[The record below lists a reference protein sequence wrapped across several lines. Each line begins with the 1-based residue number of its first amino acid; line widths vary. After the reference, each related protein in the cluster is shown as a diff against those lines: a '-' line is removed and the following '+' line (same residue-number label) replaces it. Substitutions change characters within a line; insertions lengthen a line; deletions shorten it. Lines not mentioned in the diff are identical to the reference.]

1 MAVPT
6 TGSEIR
12 QAYLDFFKSKNH
24 KIVPSSSLVPDND
37 PTLLLSNAG
46 MNQFKSYFL
55 GTIPFPHSVP
65 YAASCQKCF
74 RTGDLERVGY
84 TARHHT
90 FFEML
95 GNFSFGGY
103 FKKEAIEWAWDFVTQ
118 VLQIDKSRLWVSV
131 YEKDDE
137 AIELWKKTADLPP
150 ERIVRMGEDSN
161 FWTMGPTGPCGPC
174 SEIYV
179 DLTPEKGETKNF
191 EQDAEAGRYLEIWNL
206 VFTQFD
212 RQEDGSLK
220 PLPKPNIDTGMG
232 LERVASVMQKVSS
245 NFQTDLL
252 SPLID
257 ATKELLLSHGPSGL
271 DQFKL
276 NVIADHIRAAT
287 FLIADG
293 VLPSNEGRGY
303 VLRRILRRAIWNGK
317 LIGFKMP
324 FLNVLTKNVVEL
336 MGNVYPELFERR
348 IHVTNVVKAEEERF
362 FETLEQGEQRL
373 DELINKMASSAEV
386 SRNAQTLGEGFV
398 DLGQTHAGKMLSGK
412 DAFTLYDT
420 YGFPFELTKEILKG
434 KGFLA
439 DETGF
444 QRAMES
450 QKERARSGWKGS
462 GDMALP
468 ALYKELESKI
478 KPTLF
483 KGYEKTKDIGQV
495 LQIVRVKDKKHEPV
509 EKLNEGEYGFV
520 LLNQTP
526 FYAESGGQIG
536 DKGVLQ
542 GFNSVEVSWAD
553 VLDTQKVADTLIGH
567 WSFMK
572 RGHLTNGQKVEATVE
587 ESERRATMRNH
598 TATHLLHAALRLVL
612 GSHVGQA
619 GSYVG
624 PDRLRFDFTHF
635 EGLKPEQLRRIETM
649 VNQRI
654 LDNIELS
661 KQEMSFDEA
670 KKKGALAFFSE
681 KYGERVRVVDV
692 PGFSTELCGGTHV
705 NRTGDIGLFKIES
718 ESSVASGV
726 RRIEAVT
733 GEGSL
738 SKVFQEEETLK
749 DMAQLLKSSGNELK
763 TKLINLL
770 EEIKSKERELASIRS
785 KLAGSDADK
794 ELEKIQRVNGIPY
807 LVIQKDGLESEYM
820 RQFSDALK
828 DKMGKSSIVVV
839 ASGYPL
845 GNPTSVGFVASVT
858 KDLNAKIKAGDLVKE
873 ATKITGG
880 GGGGRPDFAQAG
892 GKDVTKIQDALNA
905 VSNFITQK
913 LK

>member
-1 MAVPT
+1 MGVPT

-24 KIVPSSSLVPDND
+24 KVVPSSSLVPEND

-55 GTIPFPHSVP
+55 GTIPFPHTVP
-65 YAASCQKCF
+65 YAVSCQKCF

-103 FKKEAIEWAWDFVTQ
+103 FKKEAIEWGWEFVTK
-118 VLQIDKSRLWVSV
+118 VLQIDKARLWVSV

-137 AIELWKKTADLPP
+137 AIELWKKTAGLPP
-150 ERIVRMGEDSN
+150 ERIVRMGEESN

-191 EQDAEAGRYLEIWNL
+191 EEDAEAGRYLEIWNL

-232 LERVASVMQKVSS
+232 LERVASIMQKVPS
-245 NFQTDLL
+245 NFETDLIA
-252 SPLID
+252 PLMTAVAKAGNIPFKVD
-257 ATKELLLSHGPSGL
+257 GSQTYTSLKVISDHLRAT
-271 DQFKL
+271 
-276 NVIADHIRAAT
+276 T

-303 VLRRILRRAIWNGK
+303 VLRRILRRAIRHGK
-317 LIGFKMP
+317 LLGFDKP
-324 FLNVLTKNVVEL
+324 FLSPLTLEVGKV
-336 MGNVYPELFERR
+336 MGSIYPEVKDRKEH
-348 IHVTNVVKAEEERF
+348 IVNVVKAEEERF
-362 FETLEQGEQRL
+362 YETLASGTERL
-373 DELINKMASSAEV
+373 MEKIESLQKSKIKI
-386 SRNAQTLGEGFV
+386 
-398 DLGQTHAGKMLSGK
+398 LSGEE
-412 DAFTLYDT
+412 AFTLYDT
-420 YGFPFELTKEILKG
+420 FGFPLDITKEILKE
-434 KGFLA
+434 KGLSV
-439 DETGF
+439 DEAGF
-444 QRAMES
+444 QKAMEG
-450 QKERARSGWKGS
+450 QKEKARSGWKGS
-462 GDMALP
+462 GDAVFP
-468 ALYKELESKI
+468 PLYKELAAKI
-478 KPTLF
+478 PATIF
-483 KGYEKTKDIGQV
+483 KGYEKTKDLGQV
-495 LQIVRVKDKKHEPV
+495 VQIVRVKDKKHEPV

-520 LLNQTP
+520 ILNQTP
-526 FYAESGGQIG
+526 FYAEKGGQVG

-542 GFNSVEVSWAD
+542 GFNSANVSWVD
-553 VLDTQKVADTLIGH
+553 VLDTQMVADTLVGH

-572 RGHLTNGQKVEATVE
+572 RGHLTMGQKVEATVE
-587 ESERRATMRNH
+587 ESVRRATMRNH

-718 ESSVASGV
+718 ESSVAAGV

-738 SKVFQEEETLK
+738 SKVHQEEETLK
-749 DMAQLLKSSGNELK
+749 EVSQLLKSSNNELK
-763 TKLINLL
+763 NKVQALL
-770 EEIKSKERELASIRS
+770 DEMKAKEKELSSLKS
-785 KLAGSDADK
+785 KLAGSLVDEVLGQKKDVKGVSLVVARTD
-794 ELEKIQRVNGIPY
+794 ELDPEG
-807 LVIQKDGLESEYM
+807 M
-820 RQFSDALK
+820 RQLIDTLK
-828 DKMGKSSIVVV
+828 SKMGSGVIVLG
-839 ASGYPL
+839 SGKPNQITFIA
-845 GNPTSVGFVASVT
+845 GVT
-858 KDLNAKIKAGDLVKE
+858 KDLTGKLKAGDIVKE
-873 ATKITGG
+873 VAKITGG
-880 GGGGRPDFAQAG
+880 GGGGRPDLAQAG
-892 GKDVTKIQDALNA
+892 GKDASKVDEALRQVPQIVEKA
-905 VSNFITQK
+905 IP
-913 LK
+913 